1 VKAIIHKN
9 RSCERRQTFAGHA
22 TRLSS
27 VDGAIT
33 GLIVVILNGEGR
45 GVACR
50 ASKPKENQ

>member
-1 VKAIIHKN
+1 MAFN
-9 RSCERRQTFAGHA
+9 GHA

-27 VDGAIT
+27 VDGAIN

-50 ASKPKENQ
+50 ASKPKENK

>member
-1 VKAIIHKN
+1 VNVIIHNN
-9 RSCERRQTFAGHA
+9 RSCERRQTFAGHT

-27 VDGAIT
+27 VDGAIN